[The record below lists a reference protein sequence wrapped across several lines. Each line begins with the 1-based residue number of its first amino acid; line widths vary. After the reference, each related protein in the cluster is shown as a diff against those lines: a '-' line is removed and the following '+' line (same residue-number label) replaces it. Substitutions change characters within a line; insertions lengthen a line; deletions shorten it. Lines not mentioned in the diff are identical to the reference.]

1 MFSILKRCKN
11 TMFLFYRSRNFI
23 LKNEN
28 RGILFFKLFGYL
40 CGTKI
45 KYYKFL
51 INSHNKTLKM
61 KFIRTLFFVYILF
74 FIISCKSE
82 NERLIVGKWQ
92 AAQFMIEDKVKPV
105 EANVVNIEFKSEGKY
120 VFNSTLNTHEEGK
133 YKIKRNYLYTK
144 DQSKENTDE
153 KVVLIKQITKD
164 TLVLEMFSKGQKQF
178 LTLVKE
184 NNAALGMTE
193 IKQDSLGK

>member
-1 MFSILKRCKN
+1 M
-11 TMFLFYRSRNFI
+11 
-23 LKNEN
+23 
-28 RGILFFKLFGYL
+28 KL
-40 CGTKI
+40 
-45 KYYKFL
+45 
-51 INSHNKTLKM
+51 
-61 KFIRTLFFVYILF
+61 IRTLFFAYILF